1 VASSQTVSDV
11 NLRTAC
17 GTYTDFVHQYLVY
30 AKSLAYTENDIIP
43 DDVVDELFRYID
55 EADKGGA
62 LWFIIWDLEGG
73 ATNDVA
79 PDATAYGHRNALFY
93 HQAYAVNLL
102 GKASEVM
109 VVSRYIY

>member
-1 VASSQTVSDV
+1 MIRLSANRNV
-11 NLRTAC
+11 
-17 GTYTDFVHQYLVY
+17 VY

-43 DDVVDELFRYID
+43 DDAVDALFTYID

-102 GKASEVM
+102 GKVSEVM
-109 VVSRYIY
+109 AVLKDIY